1 MQRLTG
7 LDAAFLALETPST
20 HMHVM
25 ATMVLDPSDVPGGF
39 TVESMRK
46 LIAERLPRL
55 EPFRRRVVEV
65 PFGVHHPVWI
75 EDPDFDLD
83 YHVRRAALPAPGGLD
98 ELAEL
103 TAEIA
108 GRPLDRRRPLWE
120 LWVVEGLEHG
130 HVGVIAKMHHAAID
144 GVLGVDLMTEIFD
157 LERHPEPKPP
167 PEHEPAPERVPSDA
181 ELLVGAVTSIARQPL
196 RAYRAVRN
204 LTGSAVRVVQRLRSE
219 PVSAGVPLTAPPSAL
234 NGILTPHRRVAFV
247 SVPLAD
253 VKEVKQAFGVTVND
267 VVLAV
272 CAGALR
278 RYLDMRGQ
286 VPDKALLAAIPASV
300 RTPDERGVMG
310 NRVSA
315 MFATLATQLDD
326 PVDRLFAARE
336 VMSGAKQVHEDI
348 GGNTLHEWAEVAAP
362 VLFSRGIRLY
372 ERLLEGRHRP
382 IINLIV
388 SNVPGPTFPL
398 YCAGARLD
406 ANYPVSVITDGM
418 GLNMTVMSYCGHL
431 DFGLVADRDQ
441 MPDLWKMIEWLSD
454 SLEELRPKKRN
465 RRGSR
470 AKSPNGRRASR
481 SSAKR

>member
-25 ATMVLDPSDVPGGF
+25 ATMVLDPSDTPGGF
-39 TVESMRK
+39 TVDTMRR
-46 LIAERLPRL
+46 LIADRLPRL
-55 EPFRRRVVEV
+55 EPFRRRVVDI

-83 YHVRRAALPAPGGLD
+83 YHVRRAALPAPGAMN

-108 GRPLDRRRPLWE
+108 GRQLDRRRPLWE

-130 HVGVIAKMHHAAID
+130 HVAIIAKMHHAAID

-157 LERHPEPKPP
+157 LEPNPQPKPREELP
-167 PEHEPAPERVPSDA
+167 KPERLPSDA
-181 ELLVGAVTSIARQPL
+181 ELLVGAMTSIARQPL
-196 RAYRAVRN
+196 RMVRAARN
-204 LTGSAVRVVQRLRSE
+204 LARSATRVVQRIRAQ
-219 PVSAGVPLTAPPSAL
+219 PVNAGVPLTAPPTPL
-234 NGILTPHRRVAFV
+234 NGVLTPHRRVTFA

-253 VKEVKQAFGVTVND
+253 IKDVKRAFGVTVND

-278 RYLDMRGQ
+278 RFLDARGN
-286 VPDKALLAAIPASV
+286 VPDKPLLAAIPASV
-300 RTPDERGVMG
+300 RGRDERGVMG

-326 PVDRLFAARE
+326 PVDRLFAARD

-362 VLFSRGIRLY
+362 VMFSRGMRLY
-372 ERLLEGRHRP
+372 ERLVQGRHPP
-382 IINLIV
+382 IVNLIV
-388 SNVPGPTFPL
+388 SNVPGPSFPL
-398 YCAGARLD
+398 YCAGARLVSLFPLG
-406 ANYPVSVITDGM
+406 PVLAGT
-418 GLNMTVMSYCGHL
+418 GLNITVLSYL
-431 DFGLVADRDQ
+431 DNVGFGLIGCREIVPNIDDIAAAVPDALAELVKAAHDQ
-441 MPDLWKMIEWLSD
+441 
-454 SLEELRPKKRN
+454 
-465 RRGSR
+465 
-470 AKSPNGRRASR
+470 
-481 SSAKR
+481 

>member
-1 MQRLTG
+1 
-7 LDAAFLALETPST
+7 
-20 HMHVM
+20 MHVM
-25 ATMVLDPSDVPGGF
+25 ATMVLDPADVPGGF
-39 TVESMRK
+39 TVETMRK

-55 EPFRRRVVEV
+55 EPFRRRVVEI
-65 PFGVHHPVWI
+65 PFGVHHPVWV

-120 LWVVEGLEHG
+120 MWVVEGLEREC
-130 HVGVIAKMHHAAID
+130 VGVIAKMHHAAID
-144 GVLGVDLMTEIFD
+144 GVMGVDLMTEIFD

-167 PEHEPAPERVPSDA
+167 PEHDSAPERVPSDA

-196 RAYRAVRN
+196 LAYRAVRN
-204 LTGSAVRVVQRLRSE
+204 LTRSAVRVVQRLRSE

-234 NGILTPHRRVAFV
+234 NGILTPHRRVAFA
-247 SVPLAD
+247 SVPLAE

-278 RYLDMRGQ
+278 RYLEMRGR

-300 RTPDERGVMG
+300 RTQDERGVMG

-362 VLFSRGIRLY
+362 MLFSRGMRLY
-372 ERLLEGRHRP
+372 ERLLEGRHPP

-398 YCAGARLD
+398 YCAGARL
-406 ANYPVSVITDGM
+406 VSLFPLGPLLAGT
-418 GLNMTVMSYCGHL
+418 GLNITVLSYL
-431 DFGLVADRDQ
+431 DSVGFGLIGCREIVPNIGAIAAAV
-441 MPDLWKMIEWLSD
+441 PDALS
-454 SLEELRPKKRN
+454 ELLKAAHN
-465 RRGSR
+465 Q
-470 AKSPNGRRASR
+470 
-481 SSAKR
+481 

>member
-39 TVESMRK
+39 TVETMRK

-55 EPFRRRVVEV
+55 EPFRRRVVEI
-65 PFGVHHPVWI
+65 PFGVHHPVWV

-83 YHVRRAALPAPGGLD
+83 YHVRRAALPAPGGPD

-120 LWVVEGLEHG
+120 LWVVEGLERG

-144 GVLGVDLMTEIFD
+144 GVMGVDLMTEIFD

-167 PEHEPAPERVPSDA
+167 AELESAPERVPSDA

-196 RAYRAVRN
+196 LAYRAVRN
-204 LTGSAVRVVQRLRSE
+204 LTRSAVRVVQRLRSE

-234 NGILTPHRRVAFV
+234 NGILTPHRRVAFT

-278 RYLDMRGQ
+278 RYLEMRGQ
-286 VPDKALLAAIPASV
+286 LPDKALLAAIPASV
-300 RTPDERGVMG
+300 RTQDERGVMG

-362 VLFSRGIRLY
+362 VLFSRGMRLY
-372 ERLLEGRHRP
+372 ERLLEGRHPP

-398 YCAGARLD
+398 YCAGARL
-406 ANYPVSVITDGM
+406 VSLFPLGPLLAGT
-418 GLNMTVMSYCGHL
+418 GLNVTVLSYL
-431 DFGLVADRDQ
+431 DSVGFGLIGCREIVPNIDAIAAAVPDALAELLKAAHDQ
-441 MPDLWKMIEWLSD
+441 
-454 SLEELRPKKRN
+454 
-465 RRGSR
+465 
-470 AKSPNGRRASR
+470 
-481 SSAKR
+481 

>member
-1 MQRLTG
+1 MKQLSG
-7 LDAAFLALETPST
+7 LDASFLYMETPSQFG
-20 HMHVM
+20 HVSSLS
-25 ATMVLDPSDVPGGF
+25 VFERPDVPDYEPF
-39 TVESMRK
+39 EAWRAQ
-46 LIAERLPRL
+46 IERRLHLL
-55 EPFRRRVVEV
+55 EPLRRRLREV
-65 PFGVHHPVWI
+65 PFGLDHPFWI

-83 YHVRRAALPAPGGLD
+83 YHVRRAAVPAPGGLD

-120 LWVVEGLEHG
+120 MWVVEGLEHG
-130 HVGVIAKMHHAAID
+130 YVGIIAKMHHAAID
-144 GVLGVDLMTEIFD
+144 GVMGVDLMTEIFD
-157 LERHPEPKPP
+157 LERHPAPKPP
-167 PEHEPAPERVPSDA
+167 PEHEPAPERVPSHA

-204 LTGSAVRVVQRLRSE
+204 LTSSAVRVVQRLRSE
-219 PVSAGVPLTAPPSAL
+219 PVSAGVPLTAPASAL
-234 NGILTPHRRVAFV
+234 NGVLTPHRRVAFA

-253 VKEVKQAFGVTVND
+253 VKEVKEAFGVTVND

-278 RYLDMRGQ
+278 RYLDMRGR

-300 RTPDERGVMG
+300 RTEDERGVMG

-326 PVDRLFAARE
+326 PVDRLFAARD

-362 VLFSRGIRLY
+362 MLFSRGMRLY
-372 ERLLEGRHRP
+372 ERLLEGRHPP

-398 YCAGARLD
+398 YCAGARL
-406 ANYPVSVITDGM
+406 VSLFPLGPLLAGT
-418 GLNMTVMSYCGHL
+418 GLNITVLSYVDNINWGFIACREL
-431 DFGLVADRDQ
+431 
-441 MPDLWKMIEWLSD
+441 MPDLWDLADASA
-454 SLEELRPKKRN
+454 SA
-465 RRGSR
+465 
-470 AKSPNGRRASR
+470 AKPSQN
-481 SSAKR
+481 

>member
-25 ATMVLDPSDVPGGF
+25 ATMVLDPSDTPDGF
-39 TVESMRK
+39 TVDTMRQ

-55 EPFRRRVVEV
+55 EPFRRRVVEI
-65 PFGVHHPVWI
+65 PFGVHHPVWV

-83 YHVRRAALPAPGGLD
+83 YHVRRAALPAPGGIK

-108 GRPLDRRRPLWE
+108 GRQLDRRRPLWE

-130 HVGVIAKMHHAAID
+130 HVAIIAKMHHAAID

-157 LERHPEPKPP
+157 FEPNPAPKPP
-167 PEHEPAPERVPSDA
+167 ADLPKPERLPSDV
-181 ELLVGAVTSIARQPL
+181 ELLVGAMTSIARQPL
-196 RAYRAVRN
+196 RMVRAARN
-204 LTGSAVRVVQRLRSE
+204 LAGSATRVVQRIRAA
-219 PVSAGVPLTAPPSAL
+219 PVNAGVPLTAPATPL
-234 NGILTPHRRVAFV
+234 NGVLTPHRRVTFT

-253 VKEVKQAFGVTVND
+253 IKDVKRAFGVTVND

-278 RYLDMRGQ
+278 RFLDARGN
-286 VPDKALLAAIPASV
+286 VPDKPLLAAIPASV
-300 RTPDERGVMG
+300 RGRDDRGVMG

-326 PVDRLFAARE
+326 PVDRLFAARD

-362 VLFSRGIRLY
+362 VMFSRGMRLY
-372 ERLLEGRHRP
+372 ERLVQGRHPP
-382 IINLIV
+382 IVNLIV
-388 SNVPGPTFPL
+388 SNVPGPSFPL
-398 YCAGARLD
+398 YCAGARLVSLFPLG
-406 ANYPVSVITDGM
+406 PVLAGT
-418 GLNMTVMSYCGHL
+418 GLNITVLSYL
-431 DFGLVADRDQ
+431 DSVGFGLIGCREIV
-441 MPDLWKMIEWLSD
+441 PDIDDIAAAVPDALA
-454 SLEELRPKKRN
+454 ELVK
-465 RRGSR
+465 
-470 AKSPNGRRASR
+470 AAHEQ
-481 SSAKR
+481 

>member
-1 MQRLTG
+1 MERLTG

-39 TVESMRK
+39 TVDTMRQ
-46 LIAERLPRL
+46 LIAERLPGL

-65 PFGVHHPVWI
+65 PFGVHHPVWV

-83 YHVRRAALPAPGGLD
+83 YHVRRAALPAPGGLE

-108 GRPLDRRRPLWE
+108 GRQLDRRRPLWE

-157 LERHPEPKPP
+157 LEPAPAAKPP
-167 PEHEPAPERVPSDA
+167 QELPERERLPSDV
-181 ELLVGAVTSIARQPL
+181 ELVLGAVTAIARQPL
-196 RAYRAVRN
+196 RMVRAARN
-204 LTGSAVRVVQRLRSE
+204 LTRSAIRVVQRVRSG
-219 PVSAGVPLTAPPSAL
+219 PVSAGVPGTAPPSPL
-234 NGILTPHRRVAFV
+234 NGVLTPHRRVTFA
-247 SVPLAD
+247 SVPLSEI
-253 VKEVKQAFGVTVND
+253 KEVKRAFGVTVND

-278 RYLDMRGQ
+278 RFLEQRGE
-286 VPDKALLAAIPASV
+286 VPDRPLLAAIPASV
-300 RTPDERGVMG
+300 RGADERGVMG

-336 VMSGAKQVHEDI
+336 VMSGAKAVHEDI

-362 VLFSRGIRLY
+362 VMFSRGMRLY
-372 ERLLEGRHRP
+372 ERLVQGRHPP

-398 YCAGARLD
+398 YCASARLVSLFPLG
-406 ANYPVSVITDGM
+406 PVLAGT
-418 GLNMTVMSYCGHL
+418 GLNVTVLSYL
-431 DFGLVADRDQ
+431 DSVGFGLIGCREIVPDIDDIAAAIPDALAELVKAAHDR
-441 MPDLWKMIEWLSD
+441 
-454 SLEELRPKKRN
+454 
-465 RRGSR
+465 
-470 AKSPNGRRASR
+470 
-481 SSAKR
+481 

>member
-7 LDAAFLALETPST
+7 LDAAFLALEPPST

-25 ATMVLDPSDVPGGF
+25 ATMVVDPSDVPGGF
-39 TVESMRK
+39 TVESMRR

-55 EPFRRRVVEV
+55 EPFRRRVVEI
-65 PFGVHHPVWI
+65 PFGVQHPVWVD
-75 EDPDFDLD
+75 DPDFDLD
-83 YHVRRAALPAPGGLD
+83 YHVRPVGLPVPVGLD
-98 ELAEL
+98 DLAEL

-120 LWVVEGLEHG
+120 LWVVEGLERG

-204 LTGSAVRVVQRLRSE
+204 LTSSAVRVVQRLRSE

-234 NGILTPHRRVAFV
+234 NGILTPHRRVAFA

-267 VVLAV
+267 VALAG
-272 CAGALR
+272 CAGAR
-278 RYLDMRGQ
+278 RRHLEMRGR

-300 RTPDERGVMG
+300 RTQDERGVMG
-310 NRVSA
+310 N
-315 MFATLATQLDD
+315 LD
-326 PVDRLFAARE
+326 
-336 VMSGAKQVHEDI
+336 
-348 GGNTLHEWAEVAAP
+348 
-362 VLFSRGIRLY
+362 
-372 ERLLEGRHRP
+372 
-382 IINLIV
+382 
-388 SNVPGPTFPL
+388 
-398 YCAGARLD
+398 
-406 ANYPVSVITDGM
+406 SVG
-418 GLNMTVMSYCGHL
+418 
-431 DFGLVADRDQ
+431 FGLIGCREIVPNIGAIAAAVPDALAELMKAAHDR
-441 MPDLWKMIEWLSD
+441 
-454 SLEELRPKKRN
+454 
-465 RRGSR
+465 
-470 AKSPNGRRASR
+470 
-481 SSAKR
+481 

>member
-1 MQRLTG
+1 
-7 LDAAFLALETPST
+7 
-20 HMHVM
+20 
-25 ATMVLDPSDVPGGF
+25 
-39 TVESMRK
+39 
-46 LIAERLPRL
+46 
-55 EPFRRRVVEV
+55 VVEI
-65 PFGVHHPVWI
+65 PFGVYHPVWV

-120 LWVVEGLEHG
+120 LWVVEGLERG
-130 HVGVIAKMHHAAID
+130 SVGVIAKMHHAAID
-144 GVLGVDLMTEIFD
+144 GVMGVDLMTEIFD

-167 PEHEPAPERVPSDA
+167 PEHESAPERVPSDA

-196 RAYRAVRN
+196 LAYRAVRN
-204 LTGSAVRVVQRLRSE
+204 LTRSAVRVVQRLRSE
-219 PVSAGVPLTAPPSAL
+219 PMSAGVPLTAPPSAL
-234 NGILTPHRRVAFV
+234 NGILTPHRRVAFN

-278 RYLDMRGQ
+278 RYLETRGQ
-286 VPDKALLAAIPASV
+286 LPDKALLAAIPASV
-300 RTPDERGVMG
+300 RTQDQRGVMG

-362 VLFSRGIRLY
+362 MLFSRGMRLY
-372 ERLLEGRHRP
+372 ERLLEGRHPP

-398 YCAGARLD
+398 YCAGARL
-406 ANYPVSVITDGM
+406 VSLFPLGPLLAGT
-418 GLNMTVMSYCGHL
+418 GLNITVLSYL
-431 DFGLVADRDQ
+431 DSVGFGLIGCREIVPNIDAIADAV
-441 MPDLWKMIEWLSD
+441 PDALA
-454 SLEELRPKKRN
+454 ELLKAAHDR
-465 RRGSR
+465 
-470 AKSPNGRRASR
+470 
-481 SSAKR
+481 

>member
-157 LERHPEPKPP
+157 LERHPGPKPP
-167 PEHEPAPERVPSDA
+167 HEHEPAPERVPSDA

-398 YCAGARLD
+398 YCAGARL
-406 ANYPVSVITDGM
+406 VSLFPLGPLLAGT
-418 GLNMTVMSYCGHL
+418 GLNITVLSYL
-431 DFGLVADRDQ
+431 DSVGFGLIGCREIVPNIGAIAAAVPDALAELLKAAHDR
-441 MPDLWKMIEWLSD
+441 
-454 SLEELRPKKRN
+454 
-465 RRGSR
+465 
-470 AKSPNGRRASR
+470 
-481 SSAKR
+481 

>member
-25 ATMVLDPSDVPGGF
+25 ATMVLDPTDVDGGF
-39 TVESMRK
+39 TVESMRN

-65 PFGVHHPVWI
+65 PFGLDHPVWI
-75 EDPDFDLD
+75 DDPDFDLE
-83 YHVRRAALPAPGGLD
+83 YHVRRAALPDPGGLD

-130 HVGVIAKMHHAAID
+130 HVAVIAKMHHAAID

-157 LERHPEPKPP
+157 LERDPPPKPP
-167 PEHEPAPERVPSDA
+167 PERVPEPERVPSDL
-181 ELLVGAVTSIARQPL
+181 ELLVGAVTSVARQPL
-196 RAYRAVRN
+196 LAFRAARN
-204 LTGSAVRVVQRLRSE
+204 LTQSAARVVQRLRSQ
-219 PVSAGVPLTAPPSAL
+219 PVSAGVPLTAPPTPL
-234 NGILTPHRRVAFV
+234 NGVLTPHRRVAFT
-247 SVPLAD
+247 SVPLAE

-278 RYLDMRGQ
+278 RYLDMRGR

-300 RTPDERGVMG
+300 RTPDEQGVMG

-326 PVDRLFAARE
+326 PVDRLFAARD

-348 GGNTLHEWAEVAAP
+348 GGNTLHEWAEAAAP
-362 VLFSRGIRLY
+362 MLFSRGMRLY
-372 ERLLEGRHRP
+372 ERLLEGRHPP

-398 YCAGARLD
+398 YCAGARL
-406 ANYPVSVITDGM
+406 VSLFPLGPLLAGT
-418 GLNMTVMSYCGHL
+418 GLNITVLSYL
-431 DFGLVADRDQ
+431 DSVGFGLIGCREIV
-441 MPDLWKMIEWLSD
+441 PDIGAIAAAVPDALA
-454 SLEELRPKKRN
+454 ELLKAAHN
-465 RRGSR
+465 R
-470 AKSPNGRRASR
+470 
-481 SSAKR
+481 

>member
-39 TVESMRK
+39 TVESMRG

-55 EPFRRRVVEV
+55 DPFRRRVVDV
-65 PFGVHHPVWI
+65 PFGLGPPVWL

-120 LWVVEGLEHG
+120 MWVVEGLEHG
-130 HVGVIAKMHHAAID
+130 HVGIIAKMHHAAID

-157 LERHPEPKPP
+157 LERHPSPKPP
-167 PEHEPAPERVPSDA
+167 SEPTPPADRVPSDV
-181 ELLVGAVTSIARQPL
+181 ELLVGAVTSMARQPL
-196 RAYRAVRN
+196 RAFRAVRN
-204 LTGSAVRVVQRLRSE
+204 LTRSATRLVQRIRSE
-219 PVSAGVPLTAPPSAL
+219 PVSAGVPLTAPPSPL
-234 NGILTPHRRVAFV
+234 NGVLTPHRRVAFT
-247 SVPLAD
+247 SVPLAE
-253 VKEVKQAFGVTVND
+253 VKEIKQAFGVTVND

-278 RYLDMRGQ
+278 RYLEQRGR

-300 RTPDERGVMG
+300 RSQDERGVMG

-326 PVDRLFAARE
+326 PVDRLFAAKE

-372 ERLLEGRHRP
+372 ERLLEGRHPP

-388 SNVPGPTFPL
+388 SNVPGPSFPL
-398 YCAGARLD
+398 YCAGARL
-406 ANYPVSVITDGM
+406 VSLFPLGPILAGT
-418 GLNMTVMSYCGHL
+418 GLNITVLSYL
-431 DFGLVADRDQ
+431 DAVGFGLIGCREIV
-441 MPDLWKMIEWLSD
+441 PDIGVIAGAVPDALA
-454 SLEELRPKKRN
+454 ELLKAAEN
-465 RRGSR
+465 R
-470 AKSPNGRRASR
+470 
-481 SSAKR
+481 

>member
-25 ATMVLDPSDVPGGF
+25 ATMVLDPSDTPGGF
-39 TVESMRK
+39 TVDTMRR
-46 LIAERLPRL
+46 LIADRLPRL
-55 EPFRRRVVEV
+55 EPFRRRVVDI

-83 YHVRRAALPAPGGLD
+83 YHVRRAALPAPGGMN

-130 HVGVIAKMHHAAID
+130 YVAIIAKMHHAAID

-157 LERHPEPKPP
+157 LEPNPQPKPREELP
-167 PEHEPAPERVPSDA
+167 KPERLPSDA
-181 ELLVGAVTSIARQPL
+181 ELLVGAMTSIARQPL
-196 RAYRAVRN
+196 RMVRAARN
-204 LTGSAVRVVQRLRSE
+204 LARSATRVVQRIRAQ
-219 PVSAGVPLTAPPSAL
+219 PVNAGVPLTAPPTPL
-234 NGILTPHRRVAFV
+234 NGVLTPHRRVTFA

-253 VKEVKQAFGVTVND
+253 IKDVKSAFGVTVND

-278 RYLDMRGQ
+278 RFLDARGN
-286 VPDKALLAAIPASV
+286 VPDKPLLAAIPASV
-300 RTPDERGVMG
+300 RGRDERGVMG

-326 PVDRLFAARE
+326 PVDRLFAARD

-362 VLFSRGIRLY
+362 VMFSRGMRLY
-372 ERLLEGRHRP
+372 ERLVQGRHPP
-382 IINLIV
+382 IVNLIV
-388 SNVPGPTFPL
+388 SNVPGPSFPL
-398 YCAGARLD
+398 YCAGARLVSLFPLG
-406 ANYPVSVITDGM
+406 PVLAGT
-418 GLNMTVMSYCGHL
+418 GLNITVLSYL
-431 DFGLVADRDQ
+431 DDVGFGLIGCREIVPNIDDIAAAVPDALAELVKAAHDQ
-441 MPDLWKMIEWLSD
+441 
-454 SLEELRPKKRN
+454 
-465 RRGSR
+465 
-470 AKSPNGRRASR
+470 
-481 SSAKR
+481 

>member
-25 ATMVLDPSDVPGGF
+25 ATMVLDPSDTPGGF
-39 TVESMRK
+39 TVDTMRR
-46 LIAERLPRL
+46 LIADRLPRL
-55 EPFRRRVVEV
+55 EPFRRRVVDI

-83 YHVRRAALPAPGGLD
+83 YHVRRAALPAPGGMN

-108 GRPLDRRRPLWE
+108 GRQLDRRRPLWE

-130 HVGVIAKMHHAAID
+130 HVAIIAKMHHAAID

-157 LERHPEPKPP
+157 LEPNPQPKPREELP
-167 PEHEPAPERVPSDA
+167 KPERLPSDA
-181 ELLVGAVTSIARQPL
+181 ELLVGAMTSIARQPL
-196 RAYRAVRN
+196 RTVRAVRN
-204 LTGSAVRVVQRLRSE
+204 LARSATRVVQRIRAQ
-219 PVSAGVPLTAPPSAL
+219 PVNAGVPLTAPPTPL
-234 NGILTPHRRVAFV
+234 NGVLTPHRRVTFA

-253 VKEVKQAFGVTVND
+253 IKDVKRAFGVTVND

-278 RYLDMRGQ
+278 RFLDARGN
-286 VPDKALLAAIPASV
+286 VPDKPLLAAIPASV
-300 RTPDERGVMG
+300 RGRDERGVMG

-326 PVDRLFAARE
+326 PVDRLFAARD

-362 VLFSRGIRLY
+362 VMFSRGMRLY
-372 ERLLEGRHRP
+372 ERLVQGRHPP
-382 IINLIV
+382 IVNLIV
-388 SNVPGPTFPL
+388 SNVPGPSFPL
-398 YCAGARLD
+398 YC
-406 ANYPVSVITDGM
+406 
-418 GLNMTVMSYCGHL
+418 
-431 DFGLVADRDQ
+431 
-441 MPDLWKMIEWLSD
+441 
-454 SLEELRPKKRN
+454 
-465 RRGSR
+465 
-470 AKSPNGRRASR
+470 
-481 SSAKR
+481 

>member
-39 TVESMRK
+39 TVESMRT

-55 EPFRRRVVEV
+55 DPFRRRVVDV
-65 PFGVHHPVWI
+65 PFGLHHPVWV

-108 GRPLDRRRPLWE
+108 GRQLDRRRPLWE
-120 LWVVEGLEHG
+120 MWVVEGLEHG
-130 HVGVIAKMHHAAID
+130 HVAVIAKMHHAAID

-157 LERHPEPKPP
+157 LEPHPQPTPP
-167 PEHEPAPERVPSDA
+167 PETTPSDDRVPSDV
-181 ELLVGAVTSIARQPL
+181 ELLVGAMTSMARQPL
-196 RAYRAVRN
+196 RAVRAVGN
-204 LTGSAVRVVQRLRSE
+204 LARSAARVVQRVRSG
-219 PVSAGVPLTAPPSAL
+219 PVSAGVPLTAPYSPL
-234 NGILTPHRRVAFV
+234 NGVLTPHRRVAFT

-253 VKEVKQAFGVTVND
+253 VKQVKQAFGVTVND

-278 RYLDMRGQ
+278 RYLELRAW

-300 RTPDERGVMG
+300 RSPDDRGVMG

-326 PVDRLFAARE
+326 PVERLFAARD
-336 VMSGAKQVHEDI
+336 VMSGAKLVHEDI

-362 VLFSRGIRLY
+362 VLFSRGMQLY
-372 ERLLEGRHRP
+372 ERVLEGRHPP

-388 SNVPGPTFPL
+388 SNVPGPSFPL
-398 YCAGARLD
+398 FCAGARL
-406 ANYPVSVITDGM
+406 VSLFPLGPLLAGT
-418 GLNMTVMSYCGHL
+418 GLNVTVVSYL
-431 DFGLVADRDQ
+431 DTVGFGLIGCREIVPNIGKIADGV
-441 MPDLWKMIEWLSD
+441 PDALG
-454 SLEELRPKKRN
+454 ELRKAAEN
-465 RRGSR
+465 R
-470 AKSPNGRRASR
+470 
-481 SSAKR
+481 

>member
-25 ATMVLDPSDVPGGF
+25 ATMVLDPSDTPGGF
-39 TVESMRK
+39 TVDTMRR
-46 LIAERLPRL
+46 LIADRLPRL
-55 EPFRRRVVEV
+55 EPFRRRVVDI

-83 YHVRRAALPAPGGLD
+83 YHVRRAALPAPGGMN

-108 GRPLDRRRPLWE
+108 GRQLDRRRPLWE

-130 HVGVIAKMHHAAID
+130 HVAIIAKMHHAAID

-157 LERHPEPKPP
+157 LEPNPQPKPREELP
-167 PEHEPAPERVPSDA
+167 KPERLPSDA
-181 ELLVGAVTSIARQPL
+181 ELLVGAMTSIARQPL
-196 RAYRAVRN
+196 RMVRAARN
-204 LTGSAVRVVQRLRSE
+204 LARSATRVVQRIRAQ
-219 PVSAGVPLTAPPSAL
+219 PVNAGVPLTAPPTPL
-234 NGILTPHRRVAFV
+234 NGVLTPHRRVTFA

-253 VKEVKQAFGVTVND
+253 IKDVKSAFGVTVND

-278 RYLDMRGQ
+278 RFLDARGN
-286 VPDKALLAAIPASV
+286 VPDKPLLAAIPASV
-300 RTPDERGVMG
+300 RGRDERGVMG

-326 PVDRLFAARE
+326 PVDRLFAARD

-362 VLFSRGIRLY
+362 VMFSRGMRLY
-372 ERLLEGRHRP
+372 ERLVQGRHPP
-382 IINLIV
+382 IVNLIV
-388 SNVPGPTFPL
+388 SNVPGPSFPL
-398 YCAGARLD
+398 YCAGARLVSLFPLG
-406 ANYPVSVITDGM
+406 PVLAGT
-418 GLNMTVMSYCGHL
+418 GLNITVLSYL
-431 DFGLVADRDQ
+431 DDVGFGLIGCREIVPNIDEIAAAVPDALAELVKAAHDQ
-441 MPDLWKMIEWLSD
+441 
-454 SLEELRPKKRN
+454 
-465 RRGSR
+465 
-470 AKSPNGRRASR
+470 
-481 SSAKR
+481 

>member
-39 TVESMRK
+39 DVDSMRG

-65 PFGVHHPVWI
+65 PFGLHHPVWV
-75 EDPDFDLD
+75 EDPGFDLD
-83 YHVRRAALPAPGGLD
+83 YHVRRAALPAPGGVQ

-120 LWVVEGLEHG
+120 ICVVEGLEHG

-157 LERHPEPKPP
+157 LEPHPAPKPP
-167 PEHEPAPERVPSDA
+167 PVEMPAGERLPSDV
-181 ELLVGAVTSIARQPL
+181 ELLLGAVTSIARQPL
-196 RAYRAVRN
+196 RMVRAARN
-204 LTGSAVRVVQRLRSE
+204 LTRSVLRVAQRVRSE
-219 PVSAGVPLTAPPSAL
+219 PVSAGVPLTAPQSPL
-234 NGILTPHRRVAFV
+234 NGVLTPHRRVTFA

-253 VKEVKQAFGVTVND
+253 IKDVKKAFGVTVND

-278 RYLDMRGQ
+278 QFLERQGA
-286 VPDKALLAAIPASV
+286 VPDKPLLAAIPASV
-300 RTPDERGVMG
+300 RGADERGVMG

-326 PVDRLFAARE
+326 PVDRLLAARD
-336 VMSGAKQVHEDI
+336 VMSGAKLVHEDI

-362 VLFSRGIRLY
+362 VLFSRGMRLY
-372 ERLLEGRHRP
+372 ERLLEGRHPP
-382 IINLIV
+382 IINLVV
-388 SNVPGPTFPL
+388 SNVPGPSFPL
-398 YCAGARLD
+398 YCAGARLVSLFPLG
-406 ANYPVSVITDGM
+406 PVMAGT
-418 GLNMTVMSYCGHL
+418 GLNVTVLSYL
-431 DFGLVADRDQ
+431 DTVGFGLIGCREIVPAIDEISAAVPDALAELVKAAHDR
-441 MPDLWKMIEWLSD
+441 
-454 SLEELRPKKRN
+454 
-465 RRGSR
+465 
-470 AKSPNGRRASR
+470 
-481 SSAKR
+481 

>member
-25 ATMVLDPSDVPGGF
+25 ATMVLDPSDVEGGF
-39 TVESMRK
+39 TVESLRT
-46 LIAERLPRL
+46 LIAARLSRLP
-55 EPFRRRVVEV
+55 PFRRRVVEV
-65 PFGVHHPVWI
+65 PFGVDRPIWV

-83 YHVRRAALPAPGGLD
+83 YHVRRAALPAPGGLE

-108 GRPLDRRRPLWE
+108 GRQLDRRRPLWE

-130 HVGVIAKMHHAAID
+130 HVALIAKMHHAAID

-157 LERHPEPKPP
+157 LEEHPAPKPP
-167 PEHEPAPERVPSDA
+167 PEREPAPEHVPSDA
-181 ELLVGAVTSIARQPL
+181 ELLAGAVASIARQPL
-196 RAYRAVRN
+196 SAFRAARN
-204 LTGSAVRVVQRLRSE
+204 LTGSAIRLVRRLRSE
-219 PVSAGVPLTAPPSAL
+219 PVSAGVPLTAPPTPL
-234 NGILTPHRRVAFV
+234 NGVLTPHRRVAFT
-247 SVPLAD
+247 SVPLPD

-278 RYLDMRGQ
+278 RYLAGRGRL
-286 VPDKALLAAIPASV
+286 PDKALLAAIPASV
-300 RTPDERGVMG
+300 RTEDERGVMG
-310 NRVSA
+310 SRVSA

-326 PVDRLFAARE
+326 PVDRLFAARD
-336 VMSGAKQVHEDI
+336 VMSGAKLVHEDI
-348 GGNTLHEWAEVAAP
+348 GGNTLHEWAETAAP
-362 VLFSRGIRLY
+362 VLFSRGMRLY

-398 YCAGARLD
+398 YCAGARLLSLFPLGPLL
-406 ANYPVSVITDGM
+406 AGT
-418 GLNMTVMSYCGHL
+418 GLNITVLSYL
-431 DFGLVADRDQ
+431 DSVGFGLIGCREIV
-441 MPDLWKMIEWLSD
+441 PDIDAIAAAVPDALA
-454 SLEELRPKKRN
+454 ELLKAAHN
-465 RRGSR
+465 R
-470 AKSPNGRRASR
+470 
-481 SSAKR
+481 